1 MALQFYI
8 VHMYGDYAMLQVD
21 VDHAISDDSIH
32 DLLGCI
38 VVERFI

>member
-1 MALQFYI
+1 
-8 VHMYGDYAMLQVD
+8 MYGDYAMLQVD
-21 VDHAISDDSIH
+21 FDHTISDDSIH